1 MYLPM
6 SDLQSINLTCSYL
19 IGVICSL
26 SFETGSFNHYRCSY
40 STCVFAL
47 LLLNGFLIGPAET
60 LVGSFLWNNTLHTIL
75 LYSRYSDQ
83 IDKQIN
89 FSIDQEDVKEDL
101 IESIQTIIDKCL

>member
-1 MYLPM
+1 M

-26 SFETGSFNHYRCSY
+26 SLETSSFNHYRCSY

-75 LYSRYSDQ
+75 LYNRYSDQ
-83 IDKQIN
+83 IDKQIH
-89 FSIDQEDVKEDL
+89 FSIDQEDVKEDF